1 MEACIKACGLAYN
14 SHRTLNPPRK
24 DGERKT
30 HQHFCIHDP
39 RVANFFRPQGLSRT
53 KHIPPMFFEHP
64 ELLEILLESLYLGD
78 AMKPKYGTWR
88 EATLCTR
95 SRQLANDVQRAW
107 ALLGWGATVYT
118 ASIPAA
124 FSDRMA
130 GKNGEDFYHVHPVKL
145 KDCFFWRK
153 DYVTKARVTTE
164 HVENEQVYCFT
175 VKNHRPVVRGGFG
188 QKQIVTGQCMD
199 EVQDILLD
207 VVRPVVVECLRT
219 SKYSYETYCG
229 TPKTFENGIEAM
241 WAGSTQTEWVIKCE
255 ACNRSSILM
264 SEKQCGKYGPVC
276 LSCQAYLNP
285 RNGTWVDMN
294 YRPADE
300 DGIVTQTKGFH
311 ISRLMM
317 PQNVP
322 AAWPKGSTE
331 WTDAL
336 VKWRD
341 VLNALD
347 GPEAYPIS
355 TFRNEVL
362 GVSDSQ
368 GRRLVTKEMLEK
380 AQTGPAICN
389 KPTKA
394 LIQGINKIAVGIDW
408 SGGGSSTTGKD
419 GAVVIKSRTVLAIVG
434 MSGLDSY
441 RLLYYKIFPGT
452 SPVEEFEDICEA
464 IKYYDLATNHKMHIG
479 CDAGE
484 GNMGADMLRHRLVS
498 KGNVQRIIKFRYSG
512 TAIGYASRNPKD
524 GSVTINRTA
533 SLDTLMMRFVSQ
545 DIEFPKEPDKIME
558 VPFKD
563 ILAEYEEVVGQSMG
577 SGRKVWRHAPT
588 QPDDFLHALNF
599 AVLAAQFAV
608 GKLRLTPHHEED

>member
-1 MEACIKACGLAYN
+1 MDYSTASSDLDTCVS
-14 SHRTLNPPRK
+14 SHTRSGYAERLLK
-24 DGERKT
+24 WDG
-30 HQHFCIHDP
+30 DP
-39 RVANFFRPQGLSRT
+39 YSLSDY
-53 KHIPPMFFEHP
+53 PMFRAIYDTSP
-64 ELLEILLESLYLGD
+64 KRLLLKTCRQVGKS
-78 AMKPKYGTWR
+78 M
-88 EATLCTR
+88 TL
-95 SRQLANDVQRAW
+95 
-107 ALLGWGATVYT
+107 
-118 ASIPAA
+118 AA
-124 FSDRMA
+124 FSLSESVAIPHFKTFFIAPTKEQTQTFSTARIGKFITFSPHIRDVFISPSHPNRVLARHFAHGSRIVFSYASDDADR
-130 GKNGEDFYHVHPVKL
+130 
-145 KDCFFWRK
+145 C
-153 DYVTKARVTTE
+153 
-164 HVENEQVYCFT
+164 
-175 VKNHRPVVRGGFG
+175 RG
-188 QKQIVTGQCMD
+188 QSCDRLMLD

-241 WAGSTQTEWVIKCE
+241 WAGSTQTEWVIKCA
-255 ACNRSSILM
+255 ACGKSSILM

-322 AAWPKGSTE
+322 AAWEKGTQE

-434 MSGLDSY
+434 MSGLDNY

-498 KGNVQRIIKFRYSG
+498 KGNIQRVIKFRYSG
-512 TAIGYASRNPKD
+512 TALGYASRNPKD

-577 SGRKVWRHAPT
+577 AGRKVWRHAPT

-599 AVLAAQFAV
+599 AVLAAQFSV